1 MAPED
6 GTERT
11 HGTKSEQTRT
21 VIVAAALR
29 LFLENGYEAT
39 TMRAIAKE
47 AGVATGSAYYY
58 FSSKEELILEL
69 YARIQADHALACRAW
84 LDTETRLSR
93 RLSGVLRALID
104 TQAPYHGF
112 AARLY
117 RYAAEP
123 SSPLSPFSKESTLTR
138 TASIALY
145 AEVVRGAR
153 IRVPASLRE
162 RLPELLW
169 LYSMGVVLFWVHD
182 SSPGCAKTYRL
193 IDMTAPLA
201 ERLIRLARLP
211 FVRSLLRR
219 LLAVIDASRS

>member
-6 GTERT
+6 GKERT
-11 HGTKSEQTRT
+11 RGTKSEQTRT

-58 FSSKEELILEL
+58 FSSKEDLILEL
-69 YARIQADHALACRAW
+69 YARIQADHALASRPV
-84 LDTETRLSR
+84 LDTETRLGR
-93 RLSGVLRALID
+93 RLGGVLRALIE

-123 SSPLSPFSKESTLTR
+123 SSSLSPFSKESTLTR

-153 IRVPASLRE
+153 IRVPASVRE

-169 LYSMGVVLFWVHD
+169 LYSMGIVLFWVHD
-182 SSPGCAKTYRL
+182 TSPDCAKTYRL
-193 IDMTAPLA
+193 IDMTVPLA

-219 LLAVIDASRS
+219 VLAVIDATRA